1 MEQTQKKEVFRKET
15 MERISSPEQL
25 TGYLRVTKPGI
36 WVVLAAVIL
45 LLGAMLAWSAV
56 GVLETTTDAKVVVSD
71 ASTEIIVT
79 GTLASSVQAGMP
91 VRVAS
96 EEYTIASVETDEY
109 GRTVAFARTD
119 LPNGIYDAKIV
130 VEQTKPISFLLESR

>member
-45 LLGAMLAWSAV
+45 LLAAMLAWSAV

-91 VRVAS
+91 VRIAS

>member
-45 LLGAMLAWSAV
+45 LLAAMLAWSAV